1 MTESKYIPP
10 KYGEAGFNCPN
21 CSMYSHQ
28 DWTEI
33 LSTGLRSQLKS
44 GLQRKSP
51 VIANGIHVN
60 NYHIENEGAISKCY
74 QCNKPAYW
82 IKGILVYP
90 RISQVPSSNPD
101 MPENVKKIY
110 EEAREI
116 SSLSPRA
123 SAALLRLALEKLLP
137 QVGAK
142 EAKIDK
148 MIGEL
153 VGNGIP
159 KEVEKALDGMRVI
172 GNEAVHPGTID
183 IQDNPDI
190 ASALFKLLNFIV
202 DRMITQKKDIEEIYD
217 LIPESKLQGITDRN
231 KNAVKE

>member
-1 MTESKYIPP
+1 MSQSNYIPP
-10 KYGEAGFNCPN
+10 TYGESGFNCPN
-21 CSMYSHQ
+21 CGIYSHQ

-33 LSTGLRSQLKS
+33 LSNSLKCQLSSGLR
-44 GLQRKSP
+44 RKSP
-51 VIANGIHVN
+51 VIVGGNHVN
-60 NYHIENEGAISKCY
+60 DYHIDNDGVISKCY

-82 IKGILVYP
+82 VKGALVYP
-90 RISQVPSSNPD
+90 RVSQVPSPNPD
-101 MPENVKKIY
+101 MPENVMEIY

-159 KEVEKALDGMRVI
+159 KEVEKALDGVRVI

-190 ASALFKLLNFIV
+190 VSALFKLLNFIV

-217 LIPESKLQGITDRN
+217 LIPESKIQGITNRN